1 MRAVAGA
8 VALTAFLAACAPAPH
23 PPSPSPRRLVA
34 TDTLVVAP
42 PRAVGMDRAL
52 HARLDSVLAAGIAYG
67 AAPGAEL
74 AVGRY
79 GRLVYMGG
87 AGRLDPAPGSPA
99 PDDSTL
105 WDLASLTKV
114 IGTTTAAMILQE
126 EGKLSLDMPVHD
138 YLPWLDAPDKAGI
151 TVRMLLEHRSGFR
164 PDILF
169 WKPTPGDST
178 PRQRID
184 ADRLIYTPGD
194 SMVYSDLNF
203 ILMGMIVQ
211 QLTGTTLDRFLAERV
226 WGPLGMR
233 DTGFDPLLPT
243 GEEVP
248 ADSACAAALSHAT
261 PQRLARI
268 APTEVDTWYR
278 HMHVHGIVHDEN
290 ACALG
295 GVAGHAGLFS
305 SARDLA
311 IFAQMMLNG
320 GEYGGVRIL
329 HPNTIPRWTAR
340 QSEGSS
346 RALGWDT
353 PSPRSSAGRYF
364 SPRAFGH
371 TGFTGT
377 SIWMDPQR
385 GLFVI
390 LLTNRVDP
398 TRANTKVFRLRREVA
413 DAVQSSILDAP
424 LIDWEARR

>member
-1 MRAVAGA
+1 MDP
-8 VALTAFLAACAPAPH
+8 ALGT
-23 PPSPSPRRLVA
+23 
-34 TDTLVVAP
+34 
-42 PRAVGMDRAL
+42 
-52 HARLDSVLAAGIAYG
+52 RLDSILAAGIAYG

-87 AGRLDPAPGSPA
+87 AGHLDTASASPV
-99 PDDSTL
+99 PNDSTL

-126 EGKLSLDMPVHD
+126 EGKLDLDTSVHD
-138 YLPWLDAPDKAGI
+138 YLPELDAPDKADI

-178 PRQRID
+178 PMARID
-184 ADRLIYTPGD
+184 ADSLIYAPGD
-194 SMVYSDLNF
+194 SSVYSDLNF
-203 ILMGMIVQ
+203 ILMAKIVER
-211 QLTGTTLDRFLAERV
+211 LTGTPLDRFLLERV

-233 DTGFDPLLPT
+233 DTGFNPLLPP
-243 GEEVP
+243 GQQIP
-248 ADSACAAALSHAT
+248 ADTNCTAALSHAT

-268 APTEVDTWYR
+268 AFTEVDTWYR

-311 IFAQMMLNG
+311 VFAQMMLNG

-329 HPNTIPRWTAR
+329 HPNTIARWTAR
-340 QSEGSS
+340 RHKGSS
-346 RALGWDT
+346 RATGWDT
-353 PSPRSSAGRYF
+353 PSGHSSAGRYF
-364 SPRAFGH
+364 SPRSFGH

-398 TRANTKVFRLRREVA
+398 TRANTKIFRLRREVA
-413 DAVQSSILDAP
+413 DAVQSAILDAP
-424 LIDWEARR
+424 LIDWEARRLGPDTEGRRD